1 MILDSPI
8 TTEEIEMAVKKLKSN
23 RSGGADGL
31 SAEHL
36 KHGGPS
42 IITWLRRIF
51 NSIISLEQVPSCLK
65 LGVII
70 PIFKGRG

>member
-1 MILDSPI
+1 MKN
-8 TTEEIEMAVKKLKSN
+8 EMAVKKLKSN

-42 IITWLRRIF
+42 I
-51 NSIISLEQVPSCLK
+51 VA
-65 LGVII
+65 
-70 PIFKGRG
+70 